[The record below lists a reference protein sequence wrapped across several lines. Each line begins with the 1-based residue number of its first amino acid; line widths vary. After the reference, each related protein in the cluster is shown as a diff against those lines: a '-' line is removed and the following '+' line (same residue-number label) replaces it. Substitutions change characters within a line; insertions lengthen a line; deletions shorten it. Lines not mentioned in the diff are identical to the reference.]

1 MCARLYVRVCKHA
14 CMYACT
20 YVYMYICKKFV
31 DKGES
36 SWMWVKARDSRF
48 RRKKIHKVGGVYVCI
63 CLSSMCALVC
73 IQFNLFMH
81 ICMFVF
87 VWMM

>member
-1 MCARLYVRVCKHA
+1 MRVCKHA

-36 SWMWVKARDSRF
+36 SWMWVKARDSGF
-48 RRKKIHKVGGVYVCI
+48 KRKKIHKVGGVYVCI
-63 CLSSMCALVC
+63 YMCVCVCVC
-73 IQFNLFMH
+73 I
-81 ICMFVF
+81 FVYKK
-87 VWMM
+87 